1 MKLFTTRIHSIL
13 FSIFLLIAYSA
24 NSQNMPNSD
33 CETITSSESINYL
46 KSINTQIKSF
56 EQDFNQKKSTQKHK
70 APKIKH
76 NIPIKI
82 HIIRNSDGSG
92 GIDLYDLERAI
103 ENLNTYFTE
112 VYMNFYL
119 WGGIDYVDSDDYF
132 NFKKGDEGKLS
143 ETHYSSGIIN
153 MYFTD
158 YIENDSG
165 SSICGYSVNK
175 ESSHIVVMKNSCTTN
190 DSTLAHEMGHVFSLL
205 HTHGASNTK
214 MTTELA
220 DGSNCDTDGDGICD
234 TPADPKLSSNSINNF
249 CEYIGTETDLNGN
262 LFNPDTKNIMSYSR
276 KACRNNFTNQQLAR
290 MYAFFN
296 SAKTQFVFSKED
308 IETTSISN
316 NINDLSVYPNPV
328 KNGKIYLKSTGEISD
343 ASYQITNF
351 QGQMLAKGQYLNA
364 EINVNQLPS
373 GSYLLI
379 LENSNSRVIKKF
391 LKY

>member
-24 NSQNMPNSD
+24 ISQNLPNSD
-33 CETITSSESINYL
+33 CETITSAENINYL
-46 KSINTQIKSF
+46 KSINTQIKNF
-56 EQDFNQKKSTQKHK
+56 EQDFNQVKSTQKHK
-70 APKIKH
+70 ASKIKH

-92 GIDLYDLERAI
+92 GIDLYDLESAI
-103 ENLNTYFTE
+103 ENLNTYFHE
-112 VYMNFYL
+112 AYMNFYL

-234 TPADPKLSSNSINNF
+234 TPADPKLSSNVINNF
-249 CEYIGTETDLNGN
+249 CEYTGKKTDLNGN
-262 LFNPDTKNIMSYSR
+262 LFSPDTENIMSYSR
-276 KACRNNFTNQQLAR
+276 KACRNHFTNQQLAR

-296 SAKTQFVFSKED
+296 SAKKQFIFSRED
-308 IETTSISN
+308 SETTTITNSFKNLSI
-316 NINDLSVYPNPV
+316 YPNPV
-328 KNGKIYLKSTGEISD
+328 KSGNIHIKSSGDISD
-343 ASYQITNF
+343 TAYQINNF
-351 QGQMLAKGQYLNA
+351 QGQTLLKGKSLNR

-379 LENSNSRVIKKF
+379 IENSNSRVIKKF
-391 LKY
+391 IKY